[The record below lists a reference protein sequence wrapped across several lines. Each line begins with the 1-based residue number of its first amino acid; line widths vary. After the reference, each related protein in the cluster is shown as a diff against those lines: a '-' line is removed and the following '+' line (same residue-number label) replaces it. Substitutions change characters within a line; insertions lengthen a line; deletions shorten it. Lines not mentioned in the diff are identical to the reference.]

1 MKTLPKYN
9 LPVPEG
15 GDLARDLPAHLE
27 TMVHGIEA
35 ALDSF
40 NYHGADPNL
49 VLSRVAALEAA
60 TSAPGWA
67 TPTLGP
73 GWVAGGFG
81 NRVGVSR
88 VGTVV
93 YIVFFLKADTAAA
106 SFANM
111 LTVPAQFRP
120 EVALMGGNFY
130 SSNGKTGLMHL
141 SAAGVV
147 SSPVGYGTAAG
158 AEVGQ
163 YYAASMV
170 LNIAP

>member
-1 MKTLPKYN
+1 MKVLPKYN

-27 TMVHGIEA
+27 AMAKGIEA
-35 ALDSF
+35 ALASF
-40 NYHGADPNL
+40 DYRGTDPNL
-49 VLSRVAALEAA
+49 VLSRVAALETA
-60 TSAPGWA
+60 T
-67 TPTLGP
+67 TPTAWVTPTIGP
-73 GWVAGGFG
+73 GWVAGGYG

-93 YIVFFLKADTAAA
+93 YIVFFLKADTATA

-111 LTVPAQFRP
+111 LTIPAQFRP
-120 EVALMGGNFY
+120 AVALMGGNFY
-130 SSNGKTGLMHL
+130 SSNGKTGLLHL

-158 AEVGQ
+158 AEQGQ
-163 YYAASMV
+163 YYAASMT
-170 LNIAP
+170 LNIAA